1 VPVGTK
7 ANIEARRILEPFS
20 RTSEHSPGSMSLRV
34 GVTYHD
40 GEPVRCTVNWLGT
53 STCAATLAKQTNKLV
68 LICRLKT
75 SSWLQLTLFCSLAVD
90 VVVGYRFAC
99 PYRG

>member
-1 VPVGTK
+1 MTGNRFD
-7 ANIEARRILEPFS
+7 A
-20 RTSEHSPGSMSLRV
+20 
-34 GVTYHD
+34 
-40 GEPVRCTVNWLGT
+40 TVNWLGT
-53 STCAATLAKQTNKLV
+53 STCAATLGKQTNKLV

-90 VVVGYRFAC
+90 VVVEYRFAC